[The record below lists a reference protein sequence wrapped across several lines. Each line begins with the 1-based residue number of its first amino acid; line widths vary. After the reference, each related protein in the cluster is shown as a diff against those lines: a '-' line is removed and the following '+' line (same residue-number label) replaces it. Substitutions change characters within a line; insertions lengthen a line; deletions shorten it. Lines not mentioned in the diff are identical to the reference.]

1 MLESSKGTSLCC
13 RCKRGRSIGVAK
25 YARRKNKNEC
35 VLPLSQA
42 PSVYPCWTTLPLPP
56 LPRFTFGTQQRAT
69 KSYKARNT
77 ENSMRCRSHS
87 HITSFVHLVVGIF
100 LATARYSLDFRAV
113 ALLEFKRTAWL
124 RFVTIAWWAPRKC
137 LRTVD
142 DWWVPASKHI
152 TSNLL
157 ECGKENCFL

>member
-25 YARRKNKNEC
+25 YARRKTKNEC

-56 LPRFTFGTQQRAT
+56 LPRFTLGTQQRST

-77 ENSMRCRSHS
+77 KNSMRCRSHS
-87 HITSFVHLVVGIF
+87 HIISFVHLVVSII
-100 LATARYSLDFRAV
+100 LATA
-113 ALLEFKRTAWL
+113 LLSRFSNSKGLRDLGLSRSRDERPVSVCGRSMIDEYQLANTLLVICLNAAKKTAYYNG
-124 RFVTIAWWAPRKC
+124 
-137 LRTVD
+137 
-142 DWWVPASKHI
+142 S
-152 TSNLL
+152 S
-157 ECGKENCFL
+157 